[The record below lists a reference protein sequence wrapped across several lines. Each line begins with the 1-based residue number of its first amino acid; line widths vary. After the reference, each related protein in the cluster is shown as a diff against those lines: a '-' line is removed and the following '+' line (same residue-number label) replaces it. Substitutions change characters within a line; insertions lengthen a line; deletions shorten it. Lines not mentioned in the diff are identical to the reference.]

1 MASYT
6 LSPVGGA
13 GAQFFDNNGVPL
25 SGGKIYTYAAGSTTP
40 QTTWTTPAGAVANSN
55 PIVLDS
61 AGRPPQEIW
70 LSVAFSYK
78 FVLETSNGV
87 LIGTYDNIPG
97 LPQPAIANDASSISY
112 QEGNTVTAG
121 AFVTGRQYMIDTV
134 GTTDFTLIGASANSS
149 GILFT
154 ATGAGAGTGTAYNT
168 QTVQAKLSQYT
179 SVKDFGAVG
188 DNVTNDAVSIQNSF
202 AANRGTIF
210 FPKGEYKNST
220 AAVTL
225 PFGKTAT
232 FDTGAEIVN
241 SGSGSFTSNGVV
253 VHQSYNPDGWLGW
266 TTPASENFEGFS
278 VDFNGYGPRSFSG
291 FNTPSAISG
300 STRVPADS
308 TLYLHADGV
317 SGWVRNSSTTT
328 GAVALYGQS
337 DRDEPNALVW
347 GLNTRTQDNGY
358 GGLNVWGYEMNL
370 NIDNVTTTALG
381 FDAVGGSTVEPNLSI
396 AYFVQPIGIFA
407 TPKKRWRYAFR
418 TTDASAIFGIELGA
432 RTEGANSDSQT
443 ITLKYRNSSDVQ
455 EDGLLIGVDSNGN
468 ALIKGGSDS
477 QNGLLAFQTF
487 GSSPFSPIAI
497 QEDKVGF
504 YGNVPVVRP
513 TITGSRGGNA
523 ALASLLTQLDAL
535 GLITD
540 GTSA

>member
-70 LSVAFSYK
+70 LSVAYSYK

-154 ATGAGAGTGTAYNT
+154 ATGAGTGTGTAYNT

-266 TTPASENFEGFS
+266 TNPASENFEGFS
-278 VDFNGYGPRSFSG
+278 VDFNGYGSRSFGG

-300 STRVPADS
+300 STSVPSNANFFA
-308 TLYLHADGV
+308 HANGI
-317 SGWVRNSSTTT
+317 SGWIKNESTTT
-328 GAVALYGQS
+328 GAVALYGEANRQAAS
-337 DRDEPNALVW
+337 SLVW
-347 GLNTRTQDNGY
+347 GMNSRTIDNGF
-358 GGLNVWGYEMNL
+358 GGLNIWGYECNL
-370 NIDNVTTTALG
+370 NIDNVTTTGLG
-381 FDAVGGSTVEPNLSI
+381 IDLVGGSTVEPNLSTAVNI
-396 AYFVQPIGIFA
+396 QAIGVFS
-407 TPKKRWRYAFR
+407 TPKKRWTYGLR
-418 TTDASAIFGIELGA
+418 TVAASCVVGVQIGPDGDGPNRGSQPFHIMYSNSTGLESIAMAAISDSFGNMVLIGGGDATRLFALKTPGSTDANIQLL
-432 RTEGANSDSQT
+432 D
-443 ITLKYRNSSDVQ
+443 
-455 EDGLLIGVDSNGN
+455 DG
-468 ALIKGGSDS
+468 
-477 QNGLLAFQTF
+477 
-487 GSSPFSPIAI
+487 
-497 QEDKVGF
+497 VGF
-504 YGNVPVVRP
+504 FGAFPTTRRVVS
-513 TITGSRGGNA
+513 GSRGGNA
-523 ALASLLTQLDAL
+523 ALASLLTALGEL
-535 GLITD
+535 GLIQDT
-540 GTSA
+540 TTA